1 MSSSVDIKVVM
12 LGQAYASKSSL
23 VKRYITGKFDD
34 KYMNTVGAAFDDC
47 KFTVNL
53 QRFRMGIWYTAGQER
68 YHSIL
73 KIYYRHSYAAII
85 CYDPLDLESFQSVK
99 YWIQELQKISDRIK
113 IYICATKQDII
124 EAKKKVVVDA
134 KDVQDLIKKYLWCQ
148 IFWDFGQDWNQCQRV
163 VLWHCLICLYLDQ
176 WSDYFNDFLRRLWQ
190 VLS

>member
-12 LGQAYASKSSL
+12 LGQAYAGKSSL

-53 QRFRMGIWYTAGQER
+53 RRFRMGIWDTAGQER
-68 YHSIL
+68 YHSML

-85 CYDPLDLESFQSVK
+85 CYDPLDLESFQSIK
-99 YWIQELQKISDRIK
+99 YWIQELQKVSDGIK

-134 KDVQDLIKKYLWCQ
+134 KDVQDLIKKY
-148 IFWDFGQDWNQCQRV
+148 DAK
-163 VLWHCLICLYLDQ
+163 
-176 WSDYFNDFLRRLWQ
+176 YFETSAKTGTN
-190 VLS
+190 VK